1 VGLFIYPVI
10 NFIVIIALDLTGKK
24 AIGTAAG
31 FIGLFG
37 YLGRTAQAKCFGWM
51 LDYFSV
57 LWGKETAWAL
67 VIAAIL
73 ACTLAAIVLL
83 AFTWRLKPKA

>member
-1 VGLFIYPVI
+1 MI
-10 NFIVIIALDLTGKK
+10 NLIVIIALDLTGKK

-37 YLGRTAQAKCFGWM
+37 YIGRTVQATGFGKL
-51 LDYFSV
+51 LDV
-57 LWGKETAWAL
+57 LQASHGKETAWAA

-73 ACTLAAIVLL
+73 ASTVAAIALL
-83 AFTWRLKPKA
+83 AVTWRLKPRA